1 MYVSYLNMGFLD
13 IGNKKHQGQHQQ
25 EHLRLLL
32 NDGDCVTFHR
42 LTAYHQFLGLHFD
55 GTLTSCG
62 MRHGSELSSRD
73 IELNLSKY
81 ATTNKNM
88 SFCRVFVVFPTNSA
102 GKQIHAKT
110 IWLQPCV

>member
-73 IELNLSKY
+73 IELNLSEICHHQQKHELL
-81 ATTNKNM
+81 
-88 SFCRVFVVFPTNSA
+88 SGICRFSYE
-102 GKQIHAKT
+102 
-110 IWLQPCV
+110 